1 MLTFEGLEEN
11 FTFMVAEV
19 ERQVR
24 ATKSFLDAPSH
35 ELYDRIVGRDDYIDN
50 LKTVIENKCYGHFHE
65 GGGASAGANGGG
77 PGGGLDRAVAKRV
90 RAVQVICVNLERV
103 ADFCVNIV
111 QQTNY
116 LTDHEF
122 LRAYGYGEMF
132 DETLS
137 CLGRVLPAFQKADI
151 SGALSVCRA
160 EYELDRQYKVSFD
173 RIMGELRTGK
183 NVQNLIT
190 VLFIFRYLERIGDA
204 LLNIGE
210 ALIFSILGERI
221 KIEQF
226 EALQQTLTK
235 TGYAGGLTGVDFK
248 AIWGTRSGCRIG
260 KVDSRRAGTGP
271 GQASGGAAANGTLPS
286 AMGVDPLGSIYKE
299 GARAKILAEKAGL
312 ELWSRTYPGLVADV
326 YGFHEEGD
334 KASLLVEFL
343 PGCNLDEV
351 ILASAQDVLDNALF
365 VLTSTLQDIWETTRT
380 PGPVPANFMAQLSAR
395 LPEVLQ
401 IHPGFDRPVTSV
413 CGHEAP
419 STRELLELCREAEK
433 ELAAPFSVLI
443 HGDFNVNNLV
453 YDHRTQRLHYLDV
466 HRSRPADYVQDVSV
480 FLVSNFRMPVF
491 EAHLRERIQRVMAEL
506 LGFARRFARQNG
518 DETFEARMG
527 LALAR
532 SLFTSTRFEL
542 NPTFSRTMCQRAHY
556 LLERVAAHRGRPW
569 TDFRLPDFALLD

>member
-1 MLTFEGLEEN
+1 MITFEGLEEN

-24 ATKSFLDAPSH
+24 ATLNFLDSPSH
-35 ELYDRIVGRDDYIDN
+35 SLYDHIVGRDDYIDN

-65 GGGASAGANGGG
+65 SEAGRV
-77 PGGGLDRAVAKRV
+77 LDKAQGNRV
-90 RAVQVICVNLERV
+90 RAIQVMCVNLERV
-103 ADFCVNIV
+103 ADFCVNVV

-116 LTDHEF
+116 LTDHAF
-122 LRAYGYGEMF
+122 LSSYAYREMF
-132 DETLS
+132 IEIES
-137 CLGRVLPAFQKADI
+137 CLGSILPCFQHADI

-160 EYELDRQYKVSFD
+160 EYALDRMYKVGFD

-204 LLNIGE
+204 LLNVGE

-235 TGYAGGLTGVDFK
+235 TGFAGGLTSVDFK

-260 KVDSRRAGTGP
+260 RVDSKPVLREGDTGGP
-271 GQASGGAAANGTLPS
+271 
-286 AMGVDPLGSIYKE
+286 GVDPLGSIYKE
-299 GARAKILAEKAGL
+299 GQRSKIVAEKEGLERWAKI
-312 ELWSRTYPGLVADV
+312 YPGLVASV
-326 YGFHEEGD
+326 FGFHEEGD
-334 KASLLVEFL
+334 KASLLVEYL

-351 ILASAQDVLDNALF
+351 LLTSGEDVLQNAMF
-365 VLTSTLQDIWETTRT
+365 IMTQTVQDIWETTRAE
-380 PGPVPANFMAQLSAR
+380 GPVPAAFMSQLTGR
-395 LPEVLQ
+395 LDSVLQ
-401 IHPGFDRPVTSV
+401 IHPGFLRPRKDL
-413 CGHEAP
+413 CGASIP
-419 STRELLELCREAEK
+419 STQELLNGCSGAEE

-453 YDHRTQRLHYLDV
+453 YNHQAQRLHYLDV
-466 HRSRPADYVQDVSV
+466 HRSRLGDYVQDVSV
-480 FLVSNFRMPVF
+480 FLVSNYRMPVF
-491 EAHLRERIQRVMAEL
+491 ESHLRERILWLMGEF
-506 LGFARRFARQNG
+506 LGFARAFASDKG
-518 DETFEARMG
+518 DETFEARMA

-542 NPTFSRTMCQRAHY
+542 NPAFSRGMWQRAHY
-556 LLERVAAHRGRPW
+556 LMERVAEHRGRPW
-569 TDFRLPDFALLD
+569 REFRLPERVLFS

>member
-24 ATKSFLDAPSH
+24 ATASFLDSPSH

-65 GGGASAGANGGG
+65 GGG
-77 PGGGLDRAVAKRV
+77 LDRASAKRV
-90 RAVQVICVNLERV
+90 RAVQVMCVNLERV

-111 QQTNY
+111 GQTNY
-116 LTDHEF
+116 LTDHAF
-122 LRAYGYGEMF
+122 LHGYSYAEMF
-132 DETLS
+132 AETLS
-137 CLGRVLPAFQKADI
+137 CLGRILPAFQKADI

-160 EYELDRQYKVSFD
+160 EYELDRLYKVGFD

-190 VLFIFRYLERIGDA
+190 VLFIFRYLERIGDS

-226 EALQQTLTK
+226 EALRQTLSK
-235 TGYAGGLTGVDFK
+235 TGYSGGMSGVDFK

-260 KVDSRRAGTGP
+260 KVARAGGNGP
-271 GQASGGAAANGTLPS
+271 ANGQGASQPDGLPGGA
-286 AMGVDPLGSIYKE
+286 GVDPLGSIYKE

-312 ELWSRTYPGLVADV
+312 ELWSGTYPGLVADV

-334 KASLLVEFL
+334 KASLLVEYL

-351 ILASAQDVLDNALF
+351 ILTSGEDVLQNALF
-365 VLTSTLQDIWETTRT
+365 VFTSTVQDIWESTRREE
-380 PGPVPANFMAQLSAR
+380 PVPVAFMSQLSSR

-401 IHPGFDRPVTSV
+401 IHPSFDRPVKTV

-419 STRELLELCREAEK
+419 STRELLNLCREAEAG
-433 ELAAPFSVLI
+433 LAAPFSVLI
-443 HGDFNVNNLV
+443 HGDFNLSNLV
-453 YDHRTQRLHYLDV
+453 YDHRNQRLHYLDV
-466 HRSRPADYVQDVSV
+466 HRSRQSDYVQDASV
-480 FLVSNFRMPVF
+480 LLVSCYRMPVF
-491 EAHLRERIQRVMAEL
+491 EETLRQRIHWAMAEVL
-506 LGFARRFARQNG
+506 SFVRSFARQSG
-518 DETFEARMG
+518 DATFEARMG

-542 NPTFSRTMCQRAHY
+542 NPVFSRGMCQRAHY
-556 LLERVAAHRGRPW
+556 LMERVAAHRGRPW
-569 TDFRLPDFALLD
+569 ADFRLPEYALLD

>member
-24 ATKSFLDAPSH
+24 ATLNFLDAPSH
-35 ELYDRIVGRDDYIDN
+35 ALYDHIVGRDDYIDN

-65 GGGASAGANGGG
+65 DEAGRV
-77 PGGGLDRAVAKRV
+77 LDKSTGNRV
-90 RAVQVICVNLERV
+90 RAIQVICVNLERV

-116 LTDHEF
+116 LTDHTF
-122 LRAYGYGEMF
+122 LHSYAYKEMF
-132 DETLS
+132 EEIEACLS
-137 CLGRVLPAFQKADI
+137 RILAAFQQADI

-160 EYELDRQYKVSFD
+160 EYGLDRMYKVGFD

-204 LLNIGE
+204 LLNVGE
-210 ALIFSILGERI
+210 ALIFAILGERI

-235 TGYAGGLTGVDFK
+235 TGFAGGLTSVDFK

-260 KVDSRRAGTGP
+260 RVDSKPFLREGDTGGP
-271 GQASGGAAANGTLPS
+271 
-286 AMGVDPLGSIYKE
+286 GVDPLGSIYKE
-299 GARAKILAEKAGL
+299 GAKAKIQAEKAGL
-312 ELWSRTYPGLVADV
+312 ELWAKTYPGLVAGV
-326 YGFHEEGD
+326 FGFHEEGD

-351 ILASAQDVLDNALF
+351 L
-365 VLTSTLQDIWETTRT
+365 LTSGEEVLQNAMFITTQTVQDIWETTRT
-380 PGPVPANFMAQLSAR
+380 RVEVPAAFMAQLTKR
-395 LPEVLQ
+395 LDAVLQ
-401 IHPGFDRPVTSV
+401 IHPGFDRPEKDV
-413 CGHEAP
+413 CGHRVAG
-419 STRELLELCREAEK
+419 TRELLASCAAAEK
-433 ELAAPFSVLI
+433 ELFAPFSVLI

-453 YDHRTQRLHYLDV
+453 YNHQTQRLHYLDV
-466 HRSRPADYVQDVSV
+466 HRSRPQDYVQDVSV
-480 FLVSNFRMPVF
+480 FLVSNYRMPVF
-491 EAHLRERIQRVMAEL
+491 EAHLRGRIHWVMAEFL
-506 LGFARRFARQNG
+506 AFARAFAQEAA
-518 DETFEARMG
+518 DATFEARMA

-542 NPTFSRTMCQRAHY
+542 NPAFSRGMCQRAHY
-556 LLERVAAHRGRPW
+556 LMERVAEHRGRPW
-569 TDFRLPDFALLD
+569 QDFRLPERVLFS

>member
-1 MLTFEGLEEN
+1 MITFEGLEEN

-24 ATKSFLDAPSH
+24 ATLNFLDAPSH
-35 ELYDRIVGRDDYIDN
+35 SLYDHIVGRDDYIDN

-65 GGGASAGANGGG
+65 SEAGHV
-77 PGGGLDRAVAKRV
+77 LDKTTGNRV
-90 RAVQVICVNLERV
+90 RAIQVMCVNLERV
-103 ADFCVNIV
+103 ADFCVNVV

-116 LTDHEF
+116 LTDHTF
-122 LRAYGYGEMF
+122 LSSYAYREMF
-132 DETLS
+132 QEIES
-137 CLGRVLPAFQKADI
+137 CIAGVLPAFQKADI

-160 EYELDRQYKVSFD
+160 EYSLDRMYKVGFD

-204 LLNIGE
+204 LLNVGE

-235 TGYAGGLTGVDFK
+235 TGFAGGLTSVDFK

-260 KVDSRRAGTGP
+260 RVDSKVLAGEGDTGGP
-271 GQASGGAAANGTLPS
+271 G
-286 AMGVDPLGSIYKE
+286 MDPLGSIYKE
-299 GARAKILAEKAGL
+299 GARSKILAEKEGL
-312 ELWSRTYPGLVADV
+312 ELWAKTYPGLVAGV
-326 YGFHEEGD
+326 FGYHEDND

-351 ILASAQDVLDNALF
+351 LLTAGEDVLQNAVF
-365 VLTSTLQDIWETTRT
+365 IMTQTVQDIWETTRT
-380 PGPVPANFMAQLSAR
+380 NAPVPAAFMTQVASR
-395 LPEVLQ
+395 LDSVLQ
-401 IHPGFDRPVTSV
+401 IHPGFLRPEKTICGHRAPATEELLTV
-413 CGHEAP
+413 CGGI
-419 STRELLELCREAEK
+419 EK
-433 ELAAPFSVLI
+433 DLAAPFSVLI

-453 YDHRTQRLHYLDV
+453 YNHQTQRLHYLDV
-466 HRSRPADYVQDVSV
+466 HRSRPSDYVQDVSV
-480 FLVSNFRMPVF
+480 FLVSNYRMPVF
-491 EAHLRERIQRVMAEL
+491 ESHLRARIHWIMGEFLA
-506 LGFARRFARQNG
+506 FARTFAQSNG
-518 DETFEARMG
+518 DTAFEARMA

-542 NPTFSRTMCQRAHY
+542 NPAFSRGMCQRAHY
-556 LLERVAAHRGRPW
+556 LLERVAEHQGRPW
-569 TDFRLPDFALLD
+569 RDFVLPEQVLFS

>member
-1 MLTFEGLEEN
+1 MVTFEGLEEN

-24 ATKSFLDAPSH
+24 ATASFLDAPSH
-35 ELYDRIVGRDDYIDN
+35 ALYDRIVGRDDYIDN

-65 GGGASAGANGGG
+65 GGG
-77 PGGGLDRAVAKRV
+77 GLDKTLSKRV
-90 RAVQVICVNLERV
+90 RAIQVMCVNLERV

-111 QQTNY
+111 RQTNF
-116 LTDHEF
+116 LTDHAF
-122 LRAYGYGEMF
+122 LHAYGYRDLV
-132 DETLS
+132 DEIEA

-160 EYELDRQYKVSFD
+160 EYALDRLYKVGFD
-173 RIMGELRTGK
+173 RIMGELRAGK

-190 VLFIFRYLERIGDA
+190 VLFIFRYLERIGDS

-210 ALIFSILGERI
+210 ALIYSILGERI

-235 TGYAGGLTGVDFK
+235 TGYAGGLSGVDFK

-260 KVDSRRAGTGP
+260 KVDSRREGEGAGLP
-271 GQASGGAAANGTLPS
+271 GDPAKAPGL
-286 AMGVDPLGSIYKE
+286 DPLGSIYKE

-312 ELWSRTYPGLVADV
+312 ELWARAYPGLTAAV
-326 YGFHEEGD
+326 YGFHEDVHEDGD

-351 ILASAQDVLDNALF
+351 ILTAGEDVLQNAVF
-365 VLTSTLQDIWETTRT
+365 VLTQTVQDIWETTREAL
-380 PGPVPANFMAQLSAR
+380 PVSAGFMAQLSSR

-401 IHPGFDRPVTSV
+401 IHPGFDRAEKVV
-413 CGHEAP
+413 CGCRAAP
-419 STRELLELCREAEK
+419 TRELLDICRGIEA

-453 YDHRTQRLHYLDV
+453 YDHKEQRLHYLDV
-466 HRSRPADYVQDVSV
+466 HRSRLFDYAQDVSV
-480 FLVSNFRMPVF
+480 FLVSNYRMPVF
-491 EAHLRERIQRVMAEL
+491 EAALRQRIHRVMAEFL
-506 LGFARRFARQNG
+506 AFARGFARASG
-518 DETFEARMG
+518 DATFEARMA

-532 SLFTSTRFEL
+532 SFLTSTRFEL
-542 NPTFSRTMCQRAHY
+542 NPAFSRGMCLRAHY
-556 LLERVAAHRGRPW
+556 LMERLAGHRGRPW
-569 TDFRLPDFALLD
+569 QDFVLPEHALFD

>member
-1 MLTFEGLEEN
+1 MITFEGLEEN

-24 ATKSFLDAPSH
+24 ATLNFLDAPSH
-35 ELYDRIVGRDDYIDN
+35 SLYDHIVGRDDYIDN

-65 GGGASAGANGGG
+65 TEAGRV
-77 PGGGLDRAVAKRV
+77 LDKTTGNRV
-90 RAVQVICVNLERV
+90 RAIQVMCVNLERV
-103 ADFCVNIV
+103 ADFCVNVV

-116 LTDHEF
+116 LTDHTF
-122 LRAYGYGEMF
+122 LSSYAYREMF
-132 DETLS
+132 QEIES
-137 CLGRVLPAFQKADI
+137 CIAGVLPAFQKADI

-160 EYELDRQYKVSFD
+160 EYSLDRMYKVGFD

-204 LLNIGE
+204 LLNVGE

-235 TGYAGGLTGVDFK
+235 TGFAGGLTSVDFK

-260 KVDSRRAGTGP
+260 RVDSKVLAGEGDTGGP
-271 GQASGGAAANGTLPS
+271 
-286 AMGVDPLGSIYKE
+286 GVDPLGSIYKE
-299 GARAKILAEKAGL
+299 GARSKILAEKEGL
-312 ELWSRTYPGLVADV
+312 ELWAKTYPGLVAGV
-326 YGFHEEGD
+326 FGYHEDND

-351 ILASAQDVLDNALF
+351 LLTAGEDVLQNAVF
-365 VLTSTLQDIWETTRT
+365 IMTQTVQDIWETTRASE
-380 PGPVPANFMAQLSAR
+380 PVPASFMTQVASR
-395 LPEVLQ
+395 LDSVLQ
-401 IHPGFDRPVTSV
+401 IHPGFLRPEKTICGHRAPATEELLTV
-413 CGHEAP
+413 CGGI
-419 STRELLELCREAEK
+419 EK
-433 ELAAPFSVLI
+433 DLAAPFSVLI

-453 YDHRTQRLHYLDV
+453 YNHQTQRLHYLDV
-466 HRSRPADYVQDVSV
+466 HRSRPSDYVQDVSV
-480 FLVSNFRMPVF
+480 FLVSNYRMPVF
-491 EAHLRERIQRVMAEL
+491 ESHLRARIHWIMGEFLA
-506 LGFARRFARQNG
+506 FARTFAQSSG
-518 DETFEARMG
+518 DTAFEARMA

-542 NPTFSRTMCQRAHY
+542 NPAFSRGMCQRAHY
-556 LLERVAAHRGRPW
+556 LLERVAEHRGRPW
-569 TDFRLPDFALLD
+569 RDFVLPEQVLFS

>member
-19 ERQVR
+19 ERQVH
-24 ATKSFLDAPSH
+24 ATLNFLDAPSH
-35 ELYDRIVGRDDYIDN
+35 ALYDHIVGRDDYIDN

-65 GGGASAGANGGG
+65 DEAGRA
-77 PGGGLDRAVAKRV
+77 LDKATGRRV
-90 RAVQVICVNLERV
+90 RAIQVMCVNLERV
-103 ADFCVNIV
+103 ADFCVNVV

-116 LTDHEF
+116 LTDHAF
-122 LRAYGYGEMF
+122 LHSYAYREMF
-132 DETLS
+132 AEIES
-137 CLGRVLPAFQKADI
+137 CLGRVLPAFQQADI

-160 EYELDRQYKVSFD
+160 EYGLDRMYKVGFD

-204 LLNIGE
+204 LLNVGE

-235 TGYAGGLTGVDFK
+235 TGFAGGLTSVDFK

-260 KVDSRRAGTGP
+260 RVDSRAAQREGDTGGP
-271 GQASGGAAANGTLPS
+271 
-286 AMGVDPLGSIYKE
+286 GVDPLGSIYKE
-299 GARAKILAEKAGL
+299 GAKAKIQAEKAGL
-312 ELWSRTYPGLVADV
+312 ELWAKTYPGLVAGV
-326 YGFHEEGD
+326 FGFHEEGD

-351 ILASAQDVLDNALF
+351 L
-365 VLTSTLQDIWETTRT
+365 LTSGEEVLQNAMFIMTQTVQDIWETTRT
-380 PGPVPANFMAQLSAR
+380 RVEVPAAFTAQLSKR
-395 LPEVLQ
+395 LDAVLQ
-401 IHPGFDRPVTSV
+401 IHPGFIRPEKHV
-413 CGHEAP
+413 CGHAVP
-419 STRELLELCREAEK
+419 GTTELLAACAAAEK
-433 ELAAPFSVLI
+433 ELFAPFSVLI

-453 YDHRTQRLHYLDV
+453 YNHQTQRLHYLDV
-466 HRSRPADYVQDVSV
+466 HRSRPSDYVQDVSV
-480 FLVSNFRMPVF
+480 FLISNYRMPVF
-491 EAHLRERIQRVMAEL
+491 EGHLRSRIHWIMAEFL
-506 LGFARRFARQNG
+506 AFARAFAQEAG
-518 DETFEARMG
+518 DATFEARMA

-542 NPTFSRTMCQRAHY
+542 NPAFSRGMCQRAHY
-556 LLERVAAHRGRPW
+556 LMERVAEHRGRPW
-569 TDFRLPDFALLD
+569 QDFRLPERVLFS